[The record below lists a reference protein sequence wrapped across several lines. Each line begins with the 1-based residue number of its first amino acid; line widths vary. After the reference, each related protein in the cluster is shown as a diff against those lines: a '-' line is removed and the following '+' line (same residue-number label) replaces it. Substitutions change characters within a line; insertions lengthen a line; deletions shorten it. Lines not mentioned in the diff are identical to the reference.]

1 MLELQETDRNGGIS
15 EVNAVTVIDAAAPA
29 CALQSWIDTGR
40 ALAAQRRDV
49 DWRLADWMLDGQSQ
63 GFLDQTNFDFL
74 SDNLGIAPK
83 RLKDITKA
91 ATAFPAHL
99 RDKALTIEHHA
110 AVAPLPKQEAMELL
124 HAAKDKHWTPEQTRY
139 EAMKAR
145 PREER
150 QVEESPLESFLRHWN
165 RLPRAVRFEAAEMIA
180 TSHGDEIEP

>member
-1 MLELQETDRNGGIS
+1 M
-15 EVNAVTVIDAAAPA
+15 NAVTVIEAAAVPA
-29 CALQSWIDTGR
+29 IDLQSWIDTGR
-40 ALAAQRRDV
+40 NLAAQRRDV
-49 DWRLADWMLDGQSQ
+49 DWRLADWMLDGKDR

-110 AVAPLPKQEAMELL
+110 AAAALPKQEAMELL
-124 HAAKDKHWTPEQTRY
+124 HAAKDKHWTPEQTRH
-139 EAMKAR
+139 EAMKAK
-145 PREER
+145 PRDER

-165 RLPRAVRFEAAEMIA
+165 RLPRAVRFEAAEMIQA
-180 TSHGDEIEP
+180 SHGDEIEP

>member
-1 MLELQETDRNGGIS
+1 VLGLWEDDDG
-15 EVNAVTVIDAAAPA
+15 EVWTMNAVTVIEAAAPVSDI
-29 CALQSWIDTGR
+29 QTWINAGR

-49 DWRLADWMLDGQSQ
+49 DWKLADWMLDGQAK

-110 AVAPLPKQEAMELL
+110 AAAALPKQEAMDLL
-124 HAAKDKHWTPEQTRY
+124 HAAKDKHWTPEQTRH

-145 PREER
+145 PRDER
-150 QVEESPLESFLRHWN
+150 QVEESPLESFIRHWN
-165 RLPRAVRFEAAEMIA
+165 RLPRAARMEAAEMIA
-180 TSHGDEIEP
+180 ESHGDEIEP